1 MKSKQ
6 PVWISVRA
14 APMRTASTH
23 RRPMSVCWQR
33 LYRGMLPGSHNGIRL
48 KAAGIMWNSCVKRYR
63 RERLP
68 LATYMAGSA
77 GPKEA
82 DELLQRHHHTWSHAD
97 V

>member
-1 MKSKQ
+1 MEQ
-6 PVWISVRA
+6 LR
-14 APMRTASTH
+14 
-23 RRPMSVCWQR
+23 Q
-33 LYRGMLPGSHNGIRL
+33 
-48 KAAGIMWNSCVKRYR
+48 RYR